1 LGPLNV
7 VVCVKQVPETTDVKI
22 DPTTKTLVREG
33 VPSIINPFDT
43 YAVEEAIRIRERI
56 GGKVTVISMGP
67 PQAQEALKDCIAVGA
82 DEAVLLSDRALAG
95 ADTLATAY
103 TLARAITRTGAD
115 LVLCGKQATDGDTA
129 QVGPGIAE
137 ELDIPHVTYVRKITL
152 EDKKAVVERLVE
164 GGYEVVEVS
173 LPALFTVVKEI
184 NVPRLPSLRGKIK
197 AKNTKIPVWSAT
209 DLDADQ
215 SRIGLVGS
223 PTEVIRV
230 FSPEMRQKGEMLTA
244 PPPEAARELLARLEA
259 VIR

>member
-1 LGPLNV
+1 MGPLNV